1 MAVKPIV
8 TIDVDDAAFQR
19 FTSLFNDY
27 SAKLDEMPEAWQ
39 RLNEAM
45 GGGADALKSGALG
58 AKEALA
64 LAGAQ
69 AILIVEELKNA
80 TKGQSEF
87 GRETERS
94 HKGMKGL
101 ATSAKGLGSTI
112 FGIGKWITGI
122 GIAALGLGAIG
133 SGFGFGALAGAALNR
148 QRSANQLGLNP
159 GQLAS
164 FQINAQQFLD
174 VGALR
179 SAVETQADITKS
191 GALAN
196 LGIDFRRAQGM
207 TPSDLA
213 FEELIKARAAYLQD
227 KRYRLSPMQDPRI
240 QGYLAVGGQ
249 YGDVLN
255 AAMPG
260 NLARILAARA
270 DVRRDAGRYS
280 FDPATAAQWIT
291 LKKAMDSAGVS
302 IETVLINGLSK
313 LATPLGTLSHEVVD
327 FVKTMVNSDLFKE
340 GIDKASEGLKWLG
353 DYLNSP
359 KAKTDFTAFETN
371 FGAFTADLGMI
382 GAEIGVIADKFKWLL
397 PKGWGD
403 NRTPAEKASD
413 AKHQAN
419 IAARTAGA
427 MGAVNN
433 VAGAGKALV
442 EGAKWYFGPASE
454 AVKKAL
460 EGSGPGLA
468 FQVMRKAV
476 ATLGWAGGSGAAG
489 SDLANPAIAHNSL
502 IALLYGLKQRGLVPG
517 VGWVKTGHHDDG
529 PLLHAGGYA
538 ADIDLI
544 NKQSVDSWAGKQAA
558 LALAG
563 YAGTRTLGLD
573 PWMRSQA
580 GTMAKIR
587 AKMAAHGGTIFNE
600 TSTHIHAS
608 SYPDETAR
616 KPHPA
621 LLKALRQRRSAK
633 PTVHV
638 TVQDNTAGRTSV
650 VINGAHW

>member
-1 MAVKPIV
+1 
-8 TIDVDDAAFQR
+8 
-19 FTSLFNDY
+19 
-27 SAKLDEMPEAWQ
+27 LDEQPEAWQ
-39 RLNEAM
+39 KLNAAM
-45 GGGADALKSGALG
+45 GGGAEALKSGALG
-58 AKEALA
+58 AKDAALA
-64 LAGAQ
+64 FSAAQ
-69 AILIVEELKNA
+69 VVILEQLKKSTDA
-80 TKGQSEF
+80 QIAF

-101 ATSAKGLGSTI
+101 AESAKGLGSTI

-122 GIAALGLGAIG
+122 GIATLGLGAIG
-133 SGFGFGALAGAALNR
+133 SGFGFGALASAALSR

-196 LGIDFRRAQGM
+196 LGIDFRRAQAM
-207 TPSDLA
+207 APSDLA

-249 YGDVLN
+249 YGNVLN
-255 AAMPG
+255 AAMEP
-260 NLARILAARA
+260 NLARIRAAQ
-270 DVRRDAGRYS
+270 RDTRTGAGRY
-280 FDPATAAQWIT
+280 DLPRDVVADMVV
-291 LKKAMDSAGVS
+291 LKKAMDSAGFT
-302 IETVLINGLSK
+302 IETGLIRA
-313 LATPLGTLSHEVVD
+313 LAPLAPQLATLSHEVVD
-327 FVKTMVNSDLFKE
+327 FIATFLKSKGFGVIVADVTS
-340 GIDKASEGLKWLG
+340 GLKTLG
-353 DYLNSP
+353 TFLNS
-359 KAKTDFTAFETN
+359 KGFGDDLNAVGTGFQTLGVVVGEFSSGLMSAAAFLHHL
-371 FGAFTADLGMI
+371 F
-382 GAEIGVIADKFKWLL
+382 
-397 PKGWGD
+397 PGWGD

-419 IAARTAGA
+419 IAGHTAVA
-427 MGAVNN
+427 MGA
-433 VAGAGKALV
+433 GRALV
-442 EGAKWYFGPASE
+442 EGAKWYFGPASA
-454 AVKKAL
+454 AVKNAL
-460 EGSGPGLA
+460 AGSGAGLA

-476 ATLGWAGGSGAAG
+476 STLAWAGGSGAAG

-563 YAGTRTLGLD
+563 YSGTRTLGLD

-587 AKMAAHGGTIFNE
+587 AKMAAHGGIIFDE
-600 TSTHIHAS
+600 TTSHIHAS

-621 LLKALRQRRSAK
+621 LLKALRGRPVSNR
-633 PTVHV
+633 VHV
-638 TVQDNTAGRTSV
+638 VVSLPTSMRAAVSTNAAARTS
-650 VINGAHW
+650 

>member
-1 MAVKPIV
+1 LAVKPIV
-8 TIDVDDAAFQR
+8 TIDVDSAQFER
-19 FTSLFNDY
+19 FTALFNDY
-27 SAKLDEMPEAWQ
+27 SAKLEEQPAAWQ
-39 RLNEAM
+39 KLNAAM
-45 GGGADALKSGALG
+45 GGGAEALKSGAMS
-58 AKEALA
+58 AKDALA

-101 ATSAKGLGSTI
+101 ATTAKGLGSTL
-112 FGIGKWITGI
+112 FGIGKWVTGI

-133 SGFGFGALAGAALNR
+133 SGFGFGALASAALNR

-164 FQINAQQFLD
+164 FQINAQQFGD
-174 VGALR
+174 VGELR
-179 SAVETQADITKS
+179 AAAAAQIDIQKS
-191 GALAN
+191 GMFAN
-196 LGIDFRRAQGM
+196 LHMDYRKANKEAA
-207 TPSDLA
+207 SDVYFDA
-213 FEELIKARAAYLQD
+213 LISARAAW
-227 KRYRLSPMQDPRI
+227 KRHPEMPMATPEMQAFRGLGFNPDDVRAAVMDPTF
-240 QGYLAVGGQ
+240 
-249 YGDVLN
+249 
-255 AAMPG
+255 
-260 NLARILAARA
+260 ARDIAK
-270 DVRRDAGRYS
+270 VRRDTHHDARRY
-280 FDPATAAQWIT
+280 DLPRDVVADMVV
-291 LKKAMDSAGVS
+291 LKKAMDSAGIQ
-302 IETVLINGLSK
+302 IETVFIRGLHG
-313 LATPLGTLSHEVVD
+313 LAGPLATLSHEVVD
-327 FVKTMVNSDLFKE
+327 FIASFVNGPLFKE
-340 GIDKASEGLKWLG
+340 GIDKATEGLKWLG
-353 DYLNSP
+353 AYLNSP
-359 KAKTDFTAFETN
+359 KAKTDFNAFEANLETFGTN
-371 FGAFTADLGMI
+371 VGMI
-382 GAEIGVIADKFKWLL
+382 ASEIGVIADKFKWLL
-397 PKGWGD
+397 PKPSGKPGGD
-403 NRTPAEKASD
+403 PTEPHILATDQWINSHLK
-413 AKHQAN
+413 
-419 IAARTAGA
+419 
-427 MGAVNN
+427 
-433 VAGAGKALV
+433 GAGQALV

-460 EGSGPGLA
+460 VGSGPGLA

-476 ATLGWAGGSGAAG
+476 ATLAWAGGSGAAG

-563 YAGTRTLGLD
+563 YRGTRTLGLD
-573 PWMRSQA
+573 PWMRSQP

-587 AKMAAHGGTIFNE
+587 AEMAKHGGIIFDE
-600 TSTHIHAS
+600 TTSHIHAS
-608 SYPDETAR
+608 SYPDGTSA

-621 LLKALRQRRSAK
+621 LLRALRDRRPVK
-633 PTVHV
+633 PKVHV

-650 VINGAHW
+650 VINGARW